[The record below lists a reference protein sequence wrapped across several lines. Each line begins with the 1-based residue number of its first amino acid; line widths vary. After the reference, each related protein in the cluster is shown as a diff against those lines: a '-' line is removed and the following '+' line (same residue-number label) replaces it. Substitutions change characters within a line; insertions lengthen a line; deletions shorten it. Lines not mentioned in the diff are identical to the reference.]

1 MSSENS
7 VMTKD
12 TPWSNVALMLVYFR
26 VRQPWLTLTCSTIGC
41 ISIQPCQV
49 YIFDYSNFTLSIM
62 SSNSSKWLLDFAYNN
77 HMALN
82 PIVIAMHTPTIHPTI
97 YIASGPLMIVSQVG
111 SISAP
116 NLSISSVYHILD
128 TIKALTIAASNVVY
142 TINRCPTPIL
152 QYQIPYELLHDTTP
166 N

>member
-1 MSSENS
+1 
-7 VMTKD
+7 MTSGK
-12 TPWSNVALMLVYFR
+12 SFE
-26 VRQPWLTLTCSTIGC
+26 
-41 ISIQPCQV
+41 
-49 YIFDYSNFTLSIM
+49 
-62 SSNSSKWLLDFAYNN
+62 WLLDFAYGN

-82 PIVIAMHTPTIHPTI
+82 PILTAAYTPTIHSTI
-97 YIASGPLMIVSQVG
+97 YTANGPLMIVSQVG